1 MTIYL
6 LSNLHSIFPI
16 FLEQYHLVHHWLIQ
30 SMWHELKVQNDSFIY
45 IYIVLNK
52 TPIKPAIWRSINL
65 DSTNMV
71 NCLLGKTQVYG
82 SACALFISLAA

>member
-1 MTIYL
+1 MI
-6 LSNLHSIFPI
+6 HS
-16 FLEQYHLVHHWLIQ
+16 
-30 SMWHELKVQNDSFIY
+30 Y

-52 TPIKPAIWRSINL
+52 TPIKPAICGSVNF

-82 SACALFISLAA
+82 SACALFISLAAKVLVFEAAL